1 MLINI
6 HDNMLQKAHIF
17 SIKNTQYFIDLLKK
31 SYSYI
36 IDIKMFRCDY
46 NEMQVYYNTDVVWTA
61 LPVLNFIAAV
71 SVFNGLQVNT
81 HLDFHGCMI

>member
-1 MLINI
+1 
-6 HDNMLQKAHIF
+6 MLQKAHIL

-61 LPVLNFIAAV
+61 LPV
-71 SVFNGLQVNT
+71 
-81 HLDFHGCMI
+81 

>member
-36 IDIKMFRCDY
+36 IDID
-46 NEMQVYYNTDVVWTA
+46 
-61 LPVLNFIAAV
+61 V
-71 SVFNGLQVNT
+71 SVWLQWNAGL
-81 HLDFHGCMI
+81 L

>member
-1 MLINI
+1 MIWSMAFYLQHLIVFTP
-6 HDNMLQKAHIF
+6 HHYLSVYPTYPD
-17 SIKNTQYFIDLLKK
+17 TFIDLLKK

-61 LPVLNFIAAV
+61 LPV
-71 SVFNGLQVNT
+71 
-81 HLDFHGCMI
+81 